1 VYVVSKSGTISV
13 VFFVVVLNGS
23 TVSEGIGPMTIA
35 GATLG
40 LIVVIAVAG
49 DQIRQ
54 AEILKAA

>member
-13 VFFVVVLNGS
+13 VFFVVVLIGS
-23 TVSEGIGPMTIA
+23 AVSEGIGPMTIA